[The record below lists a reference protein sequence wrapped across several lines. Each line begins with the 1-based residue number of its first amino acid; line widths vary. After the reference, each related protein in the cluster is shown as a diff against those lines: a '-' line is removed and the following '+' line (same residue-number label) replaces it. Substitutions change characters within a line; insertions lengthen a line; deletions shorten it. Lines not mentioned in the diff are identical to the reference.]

1 MRFLTSSLFL
11 LTALAA
17 SLHAQEIRRQTLVLN
32 KSGTAEAP
40 VVFDGKGLVIDL
52 GIDITEQNW
61 IKEGDLWTSR
71 GPLPKH
77 PPIEDVQRAGLFIDE
92 VPLVIRRDR
101 EAEKASGVAKKVI
114 YKDPKALR
122 PGEVGWAADGSLY
135 FRWPKEKKPGEGRV
149 IQPPAG
155 LASGVV
161 IAGNHITVRNVT
173 AMHAANDGFNIHGD
187 RVGIRLE
194 NVKALSN
201 GDEGISAHETVQMDV
216 LDSEI
221 AWNGSVSGGVADV
234 NDSVTTYT
242 NCVLH
247 HNVNAAF
254 LFDGKKHKVTNCTIH
269 HQDKDIVVRS
279 PDVAV
284 EQSGVVWKKD

>member
-1 MRFLTSSLFL
+1 MRISALYLTLSTIL
-11 LTALAA
+11 LS
-17 SLHAQEIRRQTLVLN
+17 SLHAQEIRHQTLLLN
-32 KSGTAEAP
+32 KSGTREAP
-40 VVFDGKGLVIDL
+40 VVFDGKGMIIDL
-52 GIDITEQNW
+52 GVDLTEQDW
-61 IKEGDLWTSR
+61 IKEGDVWTSR

-77 PPIEDVQRAGLFIDE
+77 PPIDDVQRAGLFIDE

-101 EAEKASGVAKKVI
+101 EAEKASGIAKKVI
-114 YKDPKALR
+114 YKDPKTLR
-122 PGEVGWAADGSLY
+122 PGEVGWAENGSFY
-135 FRWPKEKKPGEGRV
+135 FRWPKEKKPGQGRV
-149 IQPPAG
+149 IQPPTG

-161 IAGNHITVRNVT
+161 IAGNYITVRNVT

-216 LDSEI
+216 VDSEI

-234 NDSVTTYT
+234 NDSITTYT

-254 LFDGKKHKVTNCTIH
+254 LFDGKKHRVTNCTIH

-279 PDVAV
+279 PDVVV
-284 EQSGVVWKKD
+284 EQSGVVWQKE